1 MDRLQGRRA
10 IITGGGSGMGRASA
24 LRFAAE
30 GAQVVVAGRTEATL
44 RETVALIHAA
54 GGVADLFVA
63 DATDEG
69 DVVALVAF
77 CLTRFGGLEVFFAN
91 AGNTDAVVPFFEQTT
106 QTWEGMF
113 RDNLISAFLACKHA
127 GKHMA
132 EQGRGSII
140 LNSSTGSL
148 RANGGTQAYGAA
160 KAAVNHLTMTA
171 ANALAGTGVRVNAI
185 LPGLTETGLTQGMF
199 DWARSKGVE
208 GKLGALTPMQR
219 PGTVQDMAGVAAF
232 LASDDSAYVD
242 GQLIAVDGG
251 ISSTHPA
258 GRFRL

>member
-1 MDRLQGRRA
+1 MNRLEGRRA

-30 GAQVVVAGRTEATL
+30 GAAVVVAGRTEASL
-44 RETVALIHAA
+44 RETVALVQAA
-54 GGVADLFVA
+54 GGTADLFVA
-63 DATDEG
+63 DATVEAE
-69 DVVALVAF
+69 VAALVAF
-77 CLTRFGGLEVFFAN
+77 CIARFGGLEVFFAN
-91 AGNTDAVVPFFEQTT
+91 AGNTDKVVPFFDQTPE
-106 QTWEGMF
+106 TWAGMF
-113 RDNLISAFLACKHA
+113 HDNVISAFLACKHA
-127 GKHMA
+127 GRHMA
-132 EQGRGSII
+132 AQGRGSII

-185 LPGLTETGLTQGMF
+185 LPGLTETGLTRAMF
-199 DWARSKGVE
+199 DWARAKGSE
-208 GKLGALTPMQR
+208 AKLGALTPMQR
-219 PGTVQDMAGVAAF
+219 PGTVEDMAGVAAF

-258 GRFRL
+258 GRFKL